1 MQEPSS
7 RLFTDSLLTE
17 PFSTR
22 STSFINGTVSRNA
35 QMWFIG
41 PAIVFFIIALIVGML
56 IFWWLRCSRRVLLRR
71 HCIDGQSINKDLK
84 TTKVVLSST
93 EFNKN
98 NVIVNGLP
106 TESSKLLLGMDSEGR
121 PIMNSYEVKN
131 EFKLFFFL
139 KF

>member
-1 MQEPSS
+1 MQEPAS

-22 STSFINGTVSRNA
+22 STSFINGTVGRNT

-71 HCIDGQSINKDLK
+71 HGIDAQINDDL
-84 TTKVVLSST
+84 TTKVALAST

-98 NVIVNGLP
+98 NGCVNGLP
-106 TESSKLLLGMDSEGR
+106 TETSKLLLGMDSEGR
-121 PIMNSYEVKN
+121 PIMNSYEVKIH
-131 EFKLFFFL
+131 LI
-139 KF
+139 